1 MFKFLTPGAKIIK
14 ISSSIITIATLAVL
28 AAVIT
33 ALALSS
39 FTAEAQGDP
48 GAVANL
54 QLTSTT
60 AGTLTVSWDAASP
73 VPTDYR
79 IDWAKSGEDYKSWK
93 VDEGHKY
100 PDPSATT
107 ATIADLDH
115 DTEYQIRMRARYYK
129 GEHMANPGAA
139 PGKKPQSRSP
149 ENRRR
154 HPPLN
159 LHPIPHL
166 QREPSTPLPPPTMTP
181 ANSYSP
187 GQLPRLQT
195 PRPRITT

>member
-1 MFKFLTPGAKIIK
+1 MFKFLNQGAKLMRIQSGIIA
-14 ISSSIITIATLAVL
+14 IATLAVL

-39 FTAEAQGDP
+39 FTAEAQGTR
-48 GAVANL
+48 GAIANL

-60 AGTLTVSWDAASP
+60 AGELTVSWDAASP

-79 IDWAKSGEDYKSWK
+79 IDWAKSGEDYQSWT

-129 GEHMANPGAA
+129 GEHLKATPGVAH
-139 PGKKPQSRSP
+139 GQKP
-149 ENRRR
+149 
-154 HPPLN
+154 
-159 LHPIPHL
+159 
-166 QREPSTPLPPPTMTP
+166 PS
-181 ANSYSP
+181 
-187 GQLPRLQT
+187 Q
-195 PRPRITT
+195 